1 MQTAC
6 ARFPGL
12 SSTWRANGLA
22 VGVLPAPY
30 SSRMAECAEIVGVA
44 RLLPPIICK
53 RPLMGVT
60 KVKV

>member
-1 MQTAC
+1 M
-6 ARFPGL
+6 
-12 SSTWRANGLA
+12 
-22 VGVLPAPY
+22 PAPY
-30 SSRMAECAEIVGVA
+30 SSRMAEWAEIVGVA